1 VSAVFESETALRA
14 FDCDSPG
21 WPQKTMKRIPHPGV
35 YKSMNPR
42 RAFTLI
48 ELLVVIAVIGIL
60 AAMLLP
66 VLSNAK
72 RKAAQTHCLNNL
84 KQLGTGMKMYV
95 DVNGD
100 AFPGLASRHNGYRK
114 EDWIYWRTNS
124 ALSAPVEKSPIIFS
138 LANASSTLLQCP
150 LDDPTER
157 LVYHYRDA
165 DGPYLYSYSFNGYG
179 LSPDNSNVGLV
190 PGANQ
195 NYGMASVI
203 VGDPAQP
210 TVQLFKEPR
219 IVNPA
224 GKIMLAEERGSLN
237 PNDNPS
243 DDAFIQ
249 DGRWMPENDLLTV
262 RHNHKGDVTFSD
274 GHVQAVDWKF
284 ASDIANSRPD
294 L

>member
-1 VSAVFESETALRA
+1 
-14 FDCDSPG
+14 
-21 WPQKTMKRIPHPGV
+21 
-35 YKSMNPR
+35 MNMGSK

-84 KQLGTGMKMYV
+84 KQLGTGMKLYV
-95 DVNGD
+95 DDNQD
-100 AFPGLASRHNGYRK
+100 AFPGLASRHNGFRK
-114 EDWIYWRTNS
+114 EDWIYWRVNATE
-124 ALSAPVEKSPIIFS
+124 PTVEKSPILRS
-138 LANASSTLLQCP
+138 LANASSSLLQCP
-150 LDDPTER
+150 LDDTRER
-157 LVYHYRDA
+157 LAYHYRDS

-179 LSPDNSNVGLV
+179 LSPDSSTVGLD

-203 VGDPAQP
+203 IGDPANP
-210 TVQLFKEPR
+210 MVQLFKESR
-219 IVNPA
+219 LVNPA

-262 RHNHKGDVTFSD
+262 RHNRKGDVVFAD
-274 GHVQAVDWKF
+274 GHVEAVDWKF